1 MSSKSRLEP
10 QSDVFKNQ
18 WGGVGCGGVR
28 RGGGGG
34 AVGWGGVGVGGRKA
48 CACLLT
54 MVSGGADVT
63 GQSAGLLFQRFTT

>member
-1 MSSKSRLEP
+1 MSSKTRLEP
-10 QSDVFKNQ
+10 EFDVFKNQ
-18 WGGVGCGGVR
+18 WGGVGW
-28 RGGGGG
+28 GGGGG

-63 GQSAGLLFQRFTT
+63 GQSAGLLF